1 MTVPVAAADPVC
13 GHPDFCLADVA
24 ARPRERRE
32 WDQLMDTL
40 VRRPWAAL
48 RRGVAR
54 PLAGPAG
61 RQTGVFQCAP
71 RDKWIGWHKGVQMP
85 RLHLC
90 ANNTRFLILP
100 AATGVK
106 NLGSYVLGANLRRL
120 SADWERNWGHP
131 LLLAEAF
138 VEMRRYKGSVYLAA
152 NWIPVGVTKGYA
164 RSNGKY
170 TNKHGVKK
178 KMLVYPL
185 QAGARELLRDPQ
197 ERAEWH
203 CEAVRVQYSQT
214 ELASLRELLEEVP
227 DARKARG
234 LRHPLGAVLALLV
247 LAKLAGRHGG
257 RAAEKF
263 CKQLPQRDLRVLRCR
278 FDPLLR
284 RYEAPSDT
292 TFQRALAEVEAGTL
306 ERVVQRWTQPRCG
319 RKPRALAG
327 DGKRIRGAN
336 RMAAEGLHWE
346 TVTLVDHA
354 TGLPVASRSYGEEGG
369 EPAALRALLEEV
381 DLRGVTVTLDAGHA
395 SYATEAALVEQ
406 NGADYMIGIKGNAP
420 ATLAQLQALDWR
432 GAQRTSHRW
441 HKAHGRWEWRKL
453 EALDLQA
460 PDLEAVRLRFR
471 HARQAARDAPHED
484 EQARRGDRGSAVR
497 DHVAAARQG
506 RGAAAADAAP
516 RALAG
521 GELQSLL
528 AGHDVPRGRQPHAHG
543 ACAGEQRG
551 AEQPRAGDRG
561 AAAGAG
567 RDGARDAD
575 AADGAAREGAGGD
588 PESALR
594 RGPQAGG
601 TAPRSAPRTGSGGSE
616 GAAGRG
622 WCARIAIPRADRA
635 RCAPVTT
642 CRPRE
647 RWTMLC
653 PRNARPL
660 KSLDPLHANRTRINP
675 VRDPAKSW
683 SFVGTGSWLRPWLVP
698 PQNT

>member
-13 GHPDFCLADVA
+13 GHPDFCLADVVLRL
-24 ARPRERRE
+24 ARDDERRE
-32 WDQLMDTL
+32 WDQLMDAQHHL
-40 VRRPWAAL
+40 GFRQF
-48 RRGVAR
+48 
-54 PLAGPAG
+54 AG
-61 RQTGVFQCAP
+61 RGLRYVAEWRGRWLALLGWQTGVFQCAP
-71 RDKWIGWHKGVQMP
+71 RDEWIGWHKALQMR

-90 ANNTRFLILP
+90 ANNAHFLILP
-100 AATGVK
+100 AAAGVK

-178 KMLVYPL
+178 KMLVDPL

-203 CEAVRVQYSQT
+203 CEAVRVQYSQA

-292 TFQRALAEVEAGTL
+292 TFQQALAEVEAGTL

-381 DLRGVTVTLDAGHA
+381 DLRGVTVTVDAGHA
-395 SYATEAALVEQ
+395 SYATETALVEQ
-406 NGADYMIGIKGNAP
+406 NGADYMIGSKGNAP

-432 GAQRTSHRW
+432 GAQRTSQRW

-453 EALDLQA
+453 EALDLQV
-460 PDLEAVRLRFR
+460 PDLAAVRLRFR
-471 HARQAARDAPHED
+471 HARQALRVTHRTKTSKHGEVTEEVLYAIT
-484 EQARRGDRGSAVR
+484 SL
-497 DHVAAARQG
+497 
-506 RGAAAADAAP
+506 P
-516 RALAG
+516 RAK
-521 GELQSLL
+521 
-528 AGHDVPRGRQPHAHG
+528 
-543 ACAGEQRG
+543 
-551 AEQPRAGDRG
+551 
-561 AAAGAG
+561 AGAW
-567 RDGARDAD
+567 R
-575 AADGAAREGAGGD
+575 
-588 PESALR
+588 LLTLH
-594 RGPQAGG
+594 RGHWRVENSNHYPMFDRFSRIRIRILLK
-601 TAPRSAPRTGSGGSE
+601 TL
-616 GAAGRG
+616 G
-622 WCARIAIPRADRA
+622 WG
-635 RCAPVTT
+635 
-642 CRPRE
+642 
-647 RWTMLC
+647 L
-653 PRNARPL
+653 
-660 KSLDPLHANRTRINP
+660 
-675 VRDPAKSW
+675 
-683 SFVGTGSWLRPWLVP
+683 
-698 PQNT
+698 

>member
-13 GHPDFCLADVA
+13 GHPDFCLADVVLRL
-24 ARPRERRE
+24 ARDDERRE
-32 WDQLMDTL
+32 WDQLMDAQHHL
-40 VRRPWAAL
+40 GFRQF
-48 RRGVAR
+48 
-54 PLAGPAG
+54 AG
-61 RQTGVFQCAP
+61 RGLRYVAEWRGRWLALLGWQTGVFQCAP
-71 RDKWIGWHKGVQMP
+71 RDEWIGWHKALQMR

-90 ANNTRFLILP
+90 ANNAHFLILP
-100 AATGVK
+100 AAAGVK

-178 KMLVYPL
+178 KMLVDPL

-203 CEAVRVQYSQT
+203 CEAVRVQYSQA
-214 ELASLRELLEEVP
+214 ELASLRALLEEGP

-234 LRHPLGAVLALLV
+234 LRHPLGA
-247 LAKLAGRHGG
+247 
-257 RAAEKF
+257 
-263 CKQLPQRDLRVLRCR
+263 
-278 FDPLLR
+278 
-284 RYEAPSDT
+284 
-292 TFQRALAEVEAGTL
+292 GTL
-306 ERVVQRWTQPRCG
+306 ERVVQRWTQPRGG

-354 TGLPVASRSYGEEGG
+354 TGLPVGSRSYGEEGG

-381 DLRGVTVTLDAGHA
+381 DLRGVTVTLDGARQLRDRGGAGGAERGGLHDRHQGQRA
-395 SYATEAALVEQ
+395 RDAGAAAGAGLARRAAHQPALAQGPRALGVAQAGGAGSAGTGSGGGAAALPTR
-406 NGADYMIGIKGNAP
+406 AP
-420 ATLAQLQALDWR
+420 
-432 GAQRTSHRW
+432 G
-441 HKAHGRWEWRKL
+441 
-453 EALDLQA
+453 
-460 PDLEAVRLRFR
+460 
-471 HARQAARDAPHED
+471 AARDAPHED

-497 DHVAAARQG
+497 DHVAAARPG

-622 WCARIAIPRADRA
+622 WCARIAIPRAHRA

-647 RWTMLC
+647 RRTMLC
-653 PRNARPL
+653 SRNARPL

-675 VRDPAKSW
+675 GQPPPASRGAAQETL
-683 SFVGTGSWLRPWLVP
+683 FTLR
-698 PQNT
+698 

>member
-13 GHPDFCLADVA
+13 GHPDFWLADVVLRL
-24 ARPRERRE
+24 ARDDERRE

-40 VRRPWAAL
+40 HYLGFRQF
-48 RRGVAR
+48 
-54 PLAGPAG
+54 AG
-61 RQTGVFQCAP
+61 RGLRYVAEWHGRWLALLGWQTGVFQCAP

-197 ERAEWH
+197 ERAEWN
-203 CEAVRVQYSQT
+203 CEAVRVQYSQA

-336 RMAAEGLHWE
+336 RLTAEGLHWE

-432 GAQRTSHRW
+432 GAQRTNHRW

-471 HARQAARDAPHED
+471 HARQALRVTHRTKTSKHGEVTEEVLYAITSLPRA
-484 EQARRGDRGSAVR
+484 QAGARRLLTLHRGHWRVENSNHYSRDTTFREDASRMRTGHAPANNAALNNLALAIVVLRREPGETVPETLTRLTVR
-497 DHVAAARQG
+497 RE
-506 RGAAAADAAP
+506 
-516 RALAG
+516 RAL
-521 GELQSLL
+521 EVILS
-528 AGHDVPRGRQPHAHG
+528 PH
-543 ACAGEQRG
+543 
-551 AEQPRAGDRG
+551 
-561 AAAGAG
+561 
-567 RDGARDAD
+567 
-575 AADGAAREGAGGD
+575 
-588 PESALR
+588 
-594 RGPQAGG
+594 
-601 TAPRSAPRTGSGGSE
+601 
-616 GAAGRG
+616 
-622 WCARIAIPRADRA
+622 
-635 RCAPVTT
+635 
-642 CRPRE
+642 
-647 RWTMLC
+647 
-653 PRNARPL
+653 
-660 KSLDPLHANRTRINP
+660 
-675 VRDPAKSW
+675 
-683 SFVGTGSWLRPWLVP
+683 
-698 PQNT
+698 

>member
-13 GHPDFCLADVA
+13 GHPDFCLADVVL
-24 ARPRERRE
+24 RLHRDDERRE

-40 VRRPWAAL
+40 HYLGFRQF
-48 RRGVAR
+48 
-54 PLAGPAG
+54 AG
-61 RQTGVFQCAP
+61 RGLRYVAEWRGRWLALLGWQTGVFQCAP
-71 RDKWIGWHKGVQMP
+71 RDEWIGWHKGVQMP

-197 ERAEWH
+197 ERAEWN
-203 CEAVRVQYSQT
+203 CEAVRVQYSQA

-354 TGLPVASRSYGEEGG
+354 TGLPVGGHIISASWGHIIS
-369 EPAALRALLEEV
+369 
-381 DLRGVTVTLDAGHA
+381 AG
-395 SYATEAALVEQ
+395 
-406 NGADYMIGIKGNAP
+406 K
-420 ATLAQLQALDWR
+420 R
-432 GAQRTSHRW
+432 
-441 HKAHGRWEWRKL
+441 
-453 EALDLQA
+453 
-460 PDLEAVRLRFR
+460 
-471 HARQAARDAPHED
+471 
-484 EQARRGDRGSAVR
+484 
-497 DHVAAARQG
+497 
-506 RGAAAADAAP
+506 
-516 RALAG
+516 
-521 GELQSLL
+521 GELSDCL
-528 AGHDVPRGRQPHAHG
+528 
-543 ACAGEQRG
+543 
-551 AEQPRAGDRG
+551 
-561 AAAGAG
+561 
-567 RDGARDAD
+567 
-575 AADGAAREGAGGD
+575 
-588 PESALR
+588 
-594 RGPQAGG
+594 
-601 TAPRSAPRTGSGGSE
+601 
-616 GAAGRG
+616 
-622 WCARIAIPRADRA
+622 
-635 RCAPVTT
+635 
-642 CRPRE
+642 
-647 RWTMLC
+647 
-653 PRNARPL
+653 
-660 KSLDPLHANRTRINP
+660 
-675 VRDPAKSW
+675 
-683 SFVGTGSWLRPWLVP
+683 
-698 PQNT
+698 

>member
-1 MTVPVAAADPVC
+1 
-13 GHPDFCLADVA
+13 
-24 ARPRERRE
+24 
-32 WDQLMDTL
+32 MDTQHYL
-40 VRRPWAAL
+40 GFRQF
-48 RRGVAR
+48 
-54 PLAGPAG
+54 AG
-61 RQTGVFQCAP
+61 RGLRYVAEWHGRWPLLGWQTGVFQCAP

-100 AATGVK
+100 AAAGVK

-197 ERAEWH
+197 ERAEWN
-203 CEAVRVQYSQT
+203 CEAVRVQYSQA

-346 TVTLVDHA
+346 TVTL
-354 TGLPVASRSYGEEGG
+354 
-369 EPAALRALLEEV
+369 
-381 DLRGVTVTLDAGHA
+381 DAGHA

-406 NGADYMIGIKGNAP
+406 HGADYMIGIKGNAP

-432 GAQRTSHRW
+432 GAQRTNHRW

-471 HARQAARDAPHED
+471 HARQALRVTHRTKTSKHGEVTEEVLYAITSLPRA
-484 EQARRGDRGSAVR
+484 QAGARRLLTLHRGHWRVE
-497 DHVAAARQG
+497 
-506 RGAAAADAAP
+506 P
-516 RALAG
+516 ITTRATRRSERTPA
-521 GELQSLL
+521 
-528 AGHDVPRGRQPHAHG
+528 
-543 ACAGEQRG
+543 ACARG
-551 AEQPRAGDRG
+551 M
-561 AAAGAG
+561 
-567 RDGARDAD
+567 
-575 AADGAAREGAGGD
+575 
-588 PESALR
+588 R
-594 RGPQAGG
+594 R
-601 TAPRSAPRTGSGGSE
+601 RT
-616 GAAGRG
+616 
-622 WCARIAIPRADRA
+622 
-635 RCAPVTT
+635 
-642 CRPRE
+642 
-647 RWTMLC
+647 
-653 PRNARPL
+653 
-660 KSLDPLHANRTRINP
+660 TR
-675 VRDPAKSW
+675 R
-683 SFVGTGSWLRPWLVP
+683 
-698 PQNT
+698 

>member
-1 MTVPVAAADPVC
+1 
-13 GHPDFCLADVA
+13 
-24 ARPRERRE
+24 
-32 WDQLMDTL
+32 
-40 VRRPWAAL
+40 
-48 RRGVAR
+48 
-54 PLAGPAG
+54 
-61 RQTGVFQCAP
+61 
-71 RDKWIGWHKGVQMP
+71 
-85 RLHLC
+85 
-90 ANNTRFLILP
+90 
-100 AATGVK
+100 
-106 NLGSYVLGANLRRL
+106 
-120 SADWERNWGHP
+120 
-131 LLLAEAF
+131 
-138 VEMRRYKGSVYLAA
+138 MRRYKGSVYQAA
-152 NWIPVGVTKGYA
+152 NWIPVGETKGYA

-185 QAGARELLRDPQ
+185 QAETRALLRDPQ
-197 ERAEWH
+197 ERAEWN
-203 CEAVRVQYSQT
+203 CEAVRVQYSQA

-263 CKQLPQRDLRVLRCR
+263 CKQLPQRDLRVLLCR
-278 FDPLLR
+278 FNALLR

-306 ERVVQRWTQPRCG
+306 ERVIQRWTQPRCG

-354 TGLPVASRSYGEEGG
+354 PS
-369 EPAALRALLEEV
+369 
-381 DLRGVTVTLDAGHA
+381 
-395 SYATEAALVEQ
+395 
-406 NGADYMIGIKGNAP
+406 
-420 ATLAQLQALDWR
+420 
-432 GAQRTSHRW
+432 
-441 HKAHGRWEWRKL
+441 
-453 EALDLQA
+453 
-460 PDLEAVRLRFR
+460 
-471 HARQAARDAPHED
+471 AARDAPHED

-497 DHVAAARQG
+497 DHVAAARAG

-551 AEQPRAGDRG
+551 AEQPGAGDRG

-575 AADGAAREGAGGD
+575 TCSATYSARIYSAATRDTDPDLPASGRRLRRVPEPGSFHRHLHRRRTGAVRHGLGACRENSSRRTSNRGLLPSRREAMRGGQGALPERPFRSHALGQGPLQGTEGPGPRRFAGRAARPCRPTAGQPVSAMATSSATASACVTKKFRAADT
-588 PESALR
+588 PI
-594 RGPQAGG
+594 
-601 TAPRSAPRTGSGGSE
+601 GSGGLEATCKSV
-616 GAAGRG
+616 
-622 WCARIAIPRADRA
+622 
-635 RCAPVTT
+635 VT
-642 CRPRE
+642 E
-647 RWTMLC
+647 R
-653 PRNARPL
+653 L
-660 KSLDPLHANRTRINP
+660 KR
-675 VRDPAKSW
+675 
-683 SFVGTGSWLRPWLVP
+683 VGTK
-698 PQNT
+698 

>member
-13 GHPDFCLADVA
+13 GYPDFRLADVVLRLA
-24 ARPRERRE
+24 HADERRE
-32 WDQLMDTL
+32 WDQLMDAQHYL
-40 VRRPWAAL
+40 GFRQF
-48 RRGVAR
+48 
-54 PLAGPAG
+54 AG
-61 RQTGVFQCAP
+61 RGLRYVAEWRGRWLALLGWQTGVFQCAP
-71 RDKWIGWHKGVQMP
+71 RDEWIGWHKAVQMR

-100 AATGVK
+100 AAAGVK

-185 QAGARELLRDPQ
+185 QAETRELLRDPQ

-203 CEAVRVQYSQT
+203 CEAVRVQYSQA

-263 CKQLPQRDLRVLRCR
+263 CKELPQRDLRVLRCR
-278 FDPLLR
+278 FNALLR

-306 ERVVQRWTQPRCG
+306 ERVIQRWTQPRCG

-406 NGADYMIGIKGNAP
+406 NGADYLIGIKGNAP
-420 ATLAQLQALDWR
+420 ATLAQLQALDWS
-432 GAQRTSHRW
+432 GAQRTRHRW
-441 HKAHGRWEWRKL
+441 RKAHGRWEWRKL
-453 EALDLQA
+453 GALDLQA

-471 HARQAARDAPHED
+471 HARQALRVTHRTKTSKHGEVTEEVLYAITSLPRA
-484 EQARRGDRGSAVR
+484 QAGARRLLTLHRGHWRVENSNHYSR
-497 DHVAAARQG
+497 DKTLG
-506 RGAAAADAAP
+506 EDASRMRTGHALAIVVLRREP
-516 RALAG
+516 GETVPETLTRLTTRRERAL
-521 GELQSLL
+521 EVILS
-528 AGHDVPRGRQPHAHG
+528 PH
-543 ACAGEQRG
+543 
-551 AEQPRAGDRG
+551 
-561 AAAGAG
+561 
-567 RDGARDAD
+567 
-575 AADGAAREGAGGD
+575 
-588 PESALR
+588 
-594 RGPQAGG
+594 
-601 TAPRSAPRTGSGGSE
+601 
-616 GAAGRG
+616 
-622 WCARIAIPRADRA
+622 
-635 RCAPVTT
+635 
-642 CRPRE
+642 
-647 RWTMLC
+647 
-653 PRNARPL
+653 
-660 KSLDPLHANRTRINP
+660 
-675 VRDPAKSW
+675 
-683 SFVGTGSWLRPWLVP
+683 
-698 PQNT
+698 